1 MGVSADW
8 PRIVFLYGHD
18 STRYFLTYIWLIELT
33 SLCQKPRHCLSG
45 NSGGA
50 TSSVHFNP
58 VSDDAFSPCATAAA
72 TADADDDGEAAAELW
87 TLPCES
93 TPSCKSFPSK
103 VPLLLHTVQSV
114 QVLFYRE
121 VLLM

>member
-1 MGVSADW
+1 M
-8 PRIVFLYGHD
+8 
-18 STRYFLTYIWLIELT
+18 WLIELT
-33 SLCQKPRHCLSG
+33 SLCQKPHYLSG
-45 NSGGA
+45 NFGGA

-87 TLPCES
+87 TLLCES